1 MDESTVWNSLGAIVL
16 AAGQSKRMGQP
27 KLIMPWGQTTVIGQ
41 VVQTLSGCG
50 LSEIVVVAGKERD
63 QIKDSL
69 RGSSIRLIFNPTF
82 DQSEMLTSLQIGL
95 AALPDNINAALV
107 VLGDQPFIEPGVV
120 KQVVQAWV
128 ESGAMII
135 APSYQHRRGHPWLVS
150 REFWPEIQS
159 IPPLETPR
167 DFLNRHS
174 GQIQYIEVSTNT
186 IFKDLDTPEDYNRER
201 PAG

>member
-50 LSEIVVVAGKERD
+50 LNEIVVVAGRERD
-63 QIKDSL
+63 QIEDSL
-69 RGSSIRLIFNPTF
+69 RGSNIRLIFNPEY
-82 DQSEMLTSLQIGL
+82 DRSEMLTSLQIGL

-128 ESGAMII
+128 ETGAMII
-135 APSYQHRRGHPWLVS
+135 APSYQHRRGHPWLVA
-150 REFWPEIQS
+150 RELWHEVLS
-159 IPPLETPR
+159 IPPQGTPR

-174 GQIQYIEVSTNT
+174 GQIQYIEVSSNT
-186 IFKDLDTPEDYNRER
+186 IFKDLDTPEDYRKSR
-201 PAG
+201 P